1 MNFQPDLFVEFD
13 LLETCK
19 TKAMLI
25 RTQSQLASVVFGD
38 DSSFDATS
46 TSPEIT
52 TSRYVLK
59 PMDLTDCASLEAY
72 LQDSPLSCNAPT
84 LFLSECVLIYINPDL
99 VNPSLQCLQKAF
111 PNNVMVVYEQIRPN
125 DPFGAMMI
133 QNLHVEPCTPS
144 HRRNAAAIC

>member
-1 MNFQPDLFVEFD
+1 MNIQPDLFVEFD

-59 PMDLTDCASLEAY
+59 PMDLTD
-72 LQDSPLSCNAPT
+72 
-84 LFLSECVLIYINPDL
+84 
-99 VNPSLQCLQKAF
+99 
-111 PNNVMVVYEQIRPN
+111 
-125 DPFGAMMI
+125 
-133 QNLHVEPCTPS
+133 
-144 HRRNAAAIC
+144 